1 MQNVCWVLSF
11 QGAAKRLQVWD
22 CALLLWDGTV
32 KVQEM
37 VVFRSGDFGSD

>member
-1 MQNVCWVLSF
+1 MQNVCRVLSF

-22 CALLLWDGTV
+22 CALLLRDGTV

-37 VVFRSGDFGSD
+37 VLFRGHFCLW